1 LPPLPPVDEASLAE
15 PDSLEALPPRATPP
29 LASPEV
35 AGPAVESPP
44 LEDEAIG
51 ALTAGQ
57 IGPVLT
63 GAVTEMRP
71 PPPPPPPPAG
81 VVPLQSG
88 LVLDVGDPP
97 APLVEV
103 APPLVPPSEVAAPAV
118 LAPVL
123 ELELLVAV
131 PPLPPFPPVFT
142 EVSSA
147 QAATHPCCL
156 LRRGRTVLARTGGS
170 PFVTLVES

>member
-1 LPPLPPVDEASLAE
+1 LWWCLRCLRWWPPLTALEPALPPLPPLDEASLAE
-15 PDSLEALPPRATPP
+15 PDSLEALPPRETPP

-57 IGPVLT
+57 IGPVVT

-71 PPPPPPPPAG
+71 PPPPPPPAG
-81 VVPLQSG
+81 VVLVQFGS
-88 LVLDVGDPP
+88 VLDVGDPP

-103 APPLVPPSEVAAPAV
+103 ALPLVPPSELAAPAV
-118 LAPVL
+118 LAPVV
-123 ELELLVAV
+123 ELEPLVAV
-131 PPLPPFPPVFT
+131 PP
-142 EVSSA
+142 
-147 QAATHPCCL
+147 
-156 LRRGRTVLARTGGS
+156 
-170 PFVTLVES
+170 